1 MVSCPRLQAG
11 ERHLEVASDHRI
23 GAEVGM
29 EQEQRKHEHRTGE
42 EHTGQAKTVATER
55 HSQQGP
61 DTLKEHC
68 YWKPI
73 IWLQRDK
80 YRTQKAELCNL
91 VVSYNTRPEQMMQ
104 NKLFPKQAYTTPN
117 NTRTIQLDM
126 KTSSL
131 LESKHPPCQLISYL

>member
-1 MVSCPRLQAG
+1 M
-11 ERHLEVASDHRI
+11 
-23 GAEVGM
+23 GM

-42 EHTGQAKTVATER
+42 EHTGQAKAVATEG

-61 DTLKEHC
+61 DTSKEHC

-73 IWLQRDK
+73 TWLQRDK

-91 VVSYNTRPEQMMQ
+91 VVSYNIRPEQMMQ
-104 NKLFPKQAYTTPN
+104 NKLPKPGPATPLPDPQHACPTPN
-117 NTRTIQLDM
+117 TTRTTQLDM